1 MRHRIISS
9 PPLPTLDNAPACG
22 RVAGGLT
29 DEEVAILARLRT
41 LHDEARALRASLLA
55 AGADDAEVERGLAAL
70 RERRRALAAERD
82 AARHR
87 RMVLLGHET
96 AADAPPPPGGEDG

>member
-9 PPLPTLDNAPACG
+9 PPLPTLDEASSCR

-29 DEEVAILARLRT
+29 DEEVEILARLRA
-41 LHDEARALRASLLA
+41 LHDEAAALRARL
-55 AGADDAEVERGLAAL
+55 AGAGVDQAEIERGLAAL
-70 RERRRALAAERD
+70 RERRRVLAAERD

-96 AADAPPPPGGEDG
+96 PADAPPGAGGDEA

>member
-1 MRHRIISS
+1 MRHRILSS
-9 PPLPTLDNAPACG
+9 PPLPTLDDASSCQ

-29 DEEVAILARLRT
+29 DEEVAILARLRA
-41 LHDEARALRASLLA
+41 LHDEASALRARIA
-55 AGADDAEVERGLAAL
+55 DAGADVADVECRLGEL
-70 RERRRALAAERD
+70 RERRRVLVAERD

-96 AADAPPPPGGEDG
+96 DDDVPPAADGEER